1 MAARGIVQRAYR
13 VMTFNCDVS
22 GNHGRLTDSDTLRRA
37 AILHAEEHSHPPRE
51 RKMKKKREEREK
63 SRRRRLRCI
72 VSINRVNSRENNSE
86 LMNVT
91 VAMATSIARN
101 CFIFIASRRA
111 ML

>member
-37 AILHAEEHSHPPRE
+37 AILHAEEHSYLPRE
-51 RKMKKKREEREK
+51 KKMGKKREEREK
-63 SRRRRLRCI
+63 SRRLRCI
-72 VSINRVNSRENNSE
+72 ISINRVNSRENNSE
-86 LMNVT
+86 LMNIT